1 MRSSFSIIGC
11 ARISRV
17 RNTAAPCTALNGSP
31 DRYTV
36 PTASVLITELMV
48 NNVHV
53 SGKMG
58 PMRTQIIPPPMSA
71 VTSRFPLVITPAL
84 QRYPAKSPASPKA
97 NICHGVH
104 APCPNMKLLTK
115 ALMLPVIKPA
125 CGPRA
130 IPQIMTIPTIGLNCG
145 NIINAAREAT
155 AIAHITAI
163 SNFLVLGLRLS
174 KLSQNAA
181 TRTTKPAYW

>member
-1 MRSSFSIIGC
+1 
-11 ARISRV
+11 
-17 RNTAAPCTALNGSP
+17 
-31 DRYTV
+31 
-36 PTASVLITELMV
+36 
-48 NNVHV
+48 
-53 SGKMG
+53 
-58 PMRTQIIPPPMSA
+58 MRTKIITPPTSA
-71 VTSRFPLVITPAL
+71 VSMRFRLVITPAL
-84 QRYPAKSPASPKA
+84 QRYPASSPASPKA

-115 ALMLPVIKPA
+115 ALILPVIKPA

-163 SNFLVLGLRLS
+163 STISLVLGLRLS

-181 TRTTKPAYW
+181 TAHNKTGILVR